1 MKRKL
6 EILEKIETCK
16 ETIRRTTERI
26 IATKNKKEK
35 AELVGFEKI
44 LYTQISA
51 LEWILNK

>member
-1 MKRKL
+1 MKTKL